1 MYFFIDTANM
11 EKIRKAK
18 DLGIIDGVTTN
29 PSLIAKENIIV
40 NRNIFKH
47 YQNIC
52 SLVEKDVSV
61 EVISTDFY
69 GIVKEAEFLV
79 DLHPH
84 IVVKITM
91 NMNGLKAVRYFYHR
105 NVKTNCTLV
114 FSLSQAILAAKA
126 GASYVQD
133 ISYNSLKDIRLV
145 YNNYGFRTKILAAS
159 ILNPM
164 HIVEYAK
171 IGIDAISTS
180 LETLKACHY
189 PKWDNCD

>member
-1 MYFFIDTANM
+1 MYFFIDTANL

-18 DLGIIDGVTTN
+18 DLGIIDGVNTN
-29 PSLIAKENIIV
+29 PSLIAKENIIG

-47 YQNIC
+47 YQKIC
-52 SLVEKDVSV
+52 SLVESDVSV
-61 EVISTDFY
+61 EVISNDFY

-79 DLHPH
+79 DLHPQ

-91 NMNGLKAVRYFYHR
+91 NGLKLKAVRYFSHR

-133 ISYNSLKDIRLV
+133 FSYNSLKDIRLV
-145 YNNYGFRTKILAAS
+145 YNNYGFITKILAAS
-159 ILNPM
+159 IRNPM
-164 HIVEYAK
+164 HIVECAK
-171 IGIDAISTS
+171 IGIDAVSTP
-180 LETLKACHY
+180 LETLL
-189 PKWDNCD
+189 

>member
-1 MYFFIDTANM
+1 MYFFIDTANL

-18 DLGIIDGVTTN
+18 DLGIIDGVTTH
-29 PSLIAKENIIV
+29 PSLIAKENIV
-40 NRNIFKH
+40 GNRNIFKH

-52 SLVEKDVSV
+52 SIVEGDVSV
-61 EVISTDFY
+61 EVISNDFY

-79 DLHPH
+79 DLHPQ

-91 NMNGLKAVRYFYHR
+91 KGLKAIRYFSHR

-126 GASYVQD
+126 GAYYV
-133 ISYNSLKDIRLV
+133 SPFLGNSLSVIKDIRLV

-159 ILNPM
+159 IRNPM
-164 HIVEYAK
+164 HIIECAK
-171 IGIDAISTS
+171 IGIDAVTTP
-180 LETLKACHY
+180 LETLKALFY
-189 PKWDNCD
+189 SEF

>member
-1 MYFFIDTANM
+1 MYFFIDTANL

-18 DLGIIDGVTTN
+18 DLGIIDGVNTN
-29 PSLIAKENIIV
+29 PSLIAKENIIL

-52 SLVEKDVSV
+52 SLVESDVSV
-61 EVISTDFY
+61 EVISNDFY
-69 GIVKEAEFLV
+69 GIIKEAEFLV

-84 IVVKITM
+84 IVVKM
-91 NMNGLKAVRYFYHR
+91 NSLKAVRYFSHR

-133 ISYNSLKDIRLV
+133 FSYNSLKDIRLV
-145 YNNYGFRTKILAAS
+145 YNNYGFLTKILAAS
-159 ILNPM
+159 IRNPM
-164 HIVEYAK
+164 HIGECAK
-171 IGIDAISTS
+171 IGIDAVSTP
-180 LETLKACHY
+180 LETLTLKACNY
-189 PKWDNCD
+189 PKWDYCN

>member
-1 MYFFIDTANM
+1 MYFFIDTANL

-29 PSLIAKENIIV
+29 PSLIAKENIV
-40 NRNIFKH
+40 GNRNIFKH

-52 SLVEKDVSV
+52 SIVEGDVSV
-61 EVISTDFY
+61 EVISNDFY

-79 DLHPH
+79 DLHPQ
-84 IVVKITM
+84 IVVKIPM
-91 NMNGLKAVRYFYHR
+91 KNYGLKAIRYFYHR

-126 GASYVQD
+126 GAYYV
-133 ISYNSLKDIRLV
+133 SPFHNSFIKDIRLV

-159 ILNPM
+159 IRNTM
-164 HIVEYAK
+164 HIVECAK
-171 IGIDAISTS
+171 IGIDAVTTP
-180 LETLKACHY
+180 LETLKALFY
-189 PKWDNCD
+189 SEF